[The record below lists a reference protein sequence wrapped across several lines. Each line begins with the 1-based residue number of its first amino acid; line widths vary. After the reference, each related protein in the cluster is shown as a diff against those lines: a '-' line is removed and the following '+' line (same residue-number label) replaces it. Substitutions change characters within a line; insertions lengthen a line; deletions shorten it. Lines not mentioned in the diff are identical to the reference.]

1 MSPIRYLPIA
11 TFATL
16 MGSAGL
22 TLAWEKGAEL
32 FGLPTL
38 VSEVLLAF
46 TCTLLVILGLS
57 YLVKFIRYR
66 EAVLEEF
73 NHPIKIS
80 FFPAFSIGLMLIS
93 AAMHQYFPQ
102 VSLVLWSVGALLQ
115 LLLTLTLMNVWIH
128 QTRTQVN
135 HTTPAWFIPIVGN
148 IIAPIEAV
156 ALGFTEIGWFYFSV
170 GLVYWIVLKVL
181 VFNRVLYHDPLPQN
195 LLPTLFILIAPPA
208 VGFIAYQRLT
218 GGADDAL
225 AHILYYTALFLVI
238 LLSTQIGRF
247 ARLPFF
253 ISWWAYSFPLAAF
266 TVATMLMYE
275 KTQSSFFE
283 WLSVVMLVVVTLLIS
298 LLAWRTLRAAVTG
311 QLFKPDA

>member
-1 MSPIRYLPIA
+1 MSSIRNLPVA

-22 TLAWEKGAEL
+22 TLAWEKGAEV
-32 FGLPTL
+32 FGLPKF
-38 VSEVLLAF
+38 VSEFLLVLTCLLLVLLS
-46 TCTLLVILGLS
+46 LS
-57 YLVKFIRYR
+57 YLLKFANYPDAVK
-66 EAVLEEF
+66 EEF

-80 FFPAFSIGLMLIS
+80 FFPAFSIGLMLI
-93 AAMHQYFPQ
+93 AAALHQYQPL
-102 VSLVLWSVGALLQ
+102 VALVLWGVGAALQ

-156 ALGFTEIGWFYFSV
+156 SLGFIDVGWFYFSV

-195 LLPTLFILIAPPA
+195 LLPTLFILVAPPA
-208 VGFIAYQRLT
+208 VGFIAYQRLS
-218 GGADDAL
+218 GGAYDAF
-225 AHILYYTALFLVI
+225 AHILYYTALFLV
-238 LLSTQIGRF
+238 LLLLTQIGRF

-266 TVATMLMYE
+266 TVATMIMYQH
-275 KTQSSFFE
+275 TGNLFFE
-283 WLSVVMLVVVTLLIS
+283 WLSGIMLIAITFLIAM
-298 LLAWRTLRAAVTG
+298 LAWRTLAAALSG
-311 QLFKPDA
+311 NLFKPD

>member
-1 MSPIRYLPIA
+1 MSSIRNLPVA

-22 TLAWEKGAEL
+22 TLAWEKGAEV
-32 FGLPTL
+32 FGLPKL
-38 VSEVLLAF
+38 VSEFLLVLTCLLLVLLS
-46 TCTLLVILGLS
+46 LS
-57 YLVKFIRYR
+57 YLLKFANYPDAVK
-66 EAVLEEF
+66 EEF

-80 FFPAFSIGLMLIS
+80 FFPAFSIGLMLI
-93 AAMHQYFPQ
+93 AAALHQYQPL
-102 VSLVLWSVGALLQ
+102 VALVLWGVGAALQ

-156 ALGFTEIGWFYFSV
+156 SLGFIDVGWFYFSV

-195 LLPTLFILIAPPA
+195 LLPTLFILVAPPA
-208 VGFIAYQRLT
+208 VGFIAYQRLS
-218 GGADDAL
+218 GGAYDAF
-225 AHILYYTALFLVI
+225 AHILYYTALFLV
-238 LLSTQIGRF
+238 LLLLTQIGRF

-266 TVATMLMYE
+266 TVATMIMYQH
-275 KTQSSFFE
+275 TGNLFFE
-283 WLSVVMLVVVTLLIS
+283 WLSGIMLIAITFLIAM
-298 LLAWRTLRAAVTG
+298 LAWRTLAAALSG
-311 QLFKPDA
+311 NLFKPD